1 MALRSMTG
9 FGRATVPDPEGGGT
23 WAVEARSVNHR
34 FLDVK
39 LRLPPLLVDAEATI
53 RAAVAQRLRRG
64 RVELVV
70 LSPHGDDAPA
80 GLGVTVNFALAARL
94 VDAHRALAERLGVPV
109 SLSTAQLAA
118 HPGVLV
124 PAEDTAAADALRAR
138 LHTGIEAALDAL
150 VRARN
155 DEGQA
160 LAMELGRRLGAV
172 EALKARIAA
181 RAPEQ
186 AVAYRAR
193 LEARMRELLSA
204 LDLAADTGRVLHEVA
219 VFAEK
224 TDVTEELARLEI
236 HLAQATL
243 FVRGEG
249 ADEEGIG
256 RRFDFVCQEMNREA
270 NTIGSKVQD
279 VQISSWVIEVKAELE
294 RLREQVQN
302 VE

>member
-1 MALRSMTG
+1 MTG
-9 FGRATVPDPEGGGT
+9 FGRATVPDPEGGGA

-39 LRLPPLLVDAEATI
+39 LRLPPLLVEAEGAI
-53 RAAVAQRLRRG
+53 RAAVTQRMRRG

-70 LSPHGDDAPA
+70 LSPHGPSADDAPS
-80 GLGVTVNFALAARL
+80 GLGVAVNFALAERL
-94 VDAHRALAERLGVPV
+94 VDAHRALAARLGVPI
-109 SLSTAQLAA
+109 SLTTAQLAA

-124 PAEDTAAADALRAR
+124 PAEDTTAADVLRAR
-138 LHTGIEAALDAL
+138 LLTGVEAALDAL

-155 DEGQA
+155 EEGQA
-160 LAMELGRRLGAV
+160 LAAELGRRLSAV
-172 EALKARIAA
+172 QGLHAHVAA

-193 LEARMRELLSA
+193 LEGRLRELLSA
-204 LDLAADTGRVLHEVA
+204 LDLTADTGRVLHEVA

-236 HLAQATL
+236 HLAQAAL

-279 VQISSWVIEVKAELE
+279 VQISSWIIEVKAELE